1 MLSTYQSLRESPKG
15 RRDLLRVGP
24 GQNCEE
30 GGVVHSLLSHALISC
45 RQEQP
50 WERGGGWGGGL
61 AGVIEGG
68 TEAGTQIQVA
78 RAGQG

>member
-1 MLSTYQSLRESPKG
+1 MQTG
-15 RRDLLRVGP
+15 
-24 GQNCEE
+24 
-30 GGVVHSLLSHALISC
+30 AT
-45 RQEQP
+45 

-68 TEAGTQIQVA
+68 TEAGTQIQVT

>member
-1 MLSTYQSLRESPKG
+1 MQTGATSG
-15 RRDLLRVGP
+15 M
-24 GQNCEE
+24 
-30 GGVVHSLLSHALISC
+30 
-45 RQEQP
+45 
-50 WERGGGWGGGL
+50 GWRMGGGL